1 MYKRKLKIDLL
12 RLLILT
18 ILDASTLDM
27 IKVTKII
34 QTP

>member
-1 MYKRKLKIDLL
+1 MYKIKLKIDLL

>member
-1 MYKRKLKIDLL
+1 MYKIKLKIDLL

-27 IKVTKII
+27 IKVLKII